1 MNLEP
6 PFYRC
11 VAPLTRPIC
20 KNLPKRFV
28 SQPQLPKCIFNS
40 EMKPFVSQGLLE
52 NPKEKTTFLSKKLEG
67 SNLIHLIP
75 WKLLPF
81 IKEGNEIQSI
91 KIKYVIVF
99 KNQVKS
105 IILQDFRPIKIKT
118 FKNESIKRE
127 NVQMG
132 HFWWFSNIVMA
143 DCISWCLRFLDWQ
156 GRPLDPNHILS
167 TRLGC
172 PSLSTKVI
180 RDLLVTLNEHIKV
193 DFLDELVDT
202 FPMPSFAFWLTQ
214 FS

>member
-67 SNLIHLIP
+67 SNLLIHLIP

-105 IILQDFRPIKIKT
+105 IILQHFRPRKIET
-118 FKNESIKRE
+118 FKNEFVKKEMFKWDIFGDFRTL
-127 NVQMG
+127 
-132 HFWWFSNIVMA
+132 WWLTA
-143 DCISWCLRFLDWQ
+143 
-156 GRPLDPNHILS
+156 
-167 TRLGC
+167 
-172 PSLSTKVI
+172 
-180 RDLLVTLNEHIKV
+180 LVGV
-193 DFLDELVDT
+193 SDFLIDKADL
-202 FPMPSFAFWLTQ
+202 
-214 FS
+214 